1 MLVYPDDFILR
12 KVRHEG
18 HIRWQGHE
26 VFVSK
31 TLVGEPVGLKSLDHD
46 RWELYF
52 GPLVLGIVDARR
64 GKVLRPRTRSV

>member
-1 MLVYPDDFILR
+1 M
-12 KVRHEG
+12 
-18 HIRWQGHE
+18 
-26 VFVSK
+26 SK
-31 TLVGEPVGLKSLDHD
+31 TLVGEPVALKSLDHD